1 MIREYQTK
9 GDQMT
14 IVTGTTYSVLPS
26 MDVRLIVDVYS
37 DEPIRYMDAFFRGV
51 VKGQIEHWGIIE
63 TLGDQGLRICSD
75 WLTVKG
81 TESVEEVFSY
91 INPGFYESNT
101 KIQYQF
107 SSVTPLWVPG
117 E

>member
-1 MIREYQTK
+1 
-9 GDQMT
+9 MT
-14 IVTGTTYSVLPS
+14 TMTETTYAVLPS

-51 VKGQIEHWGIIE
+51 VKGKVEYWGIIE

-81 TESVEEVFSY
+81 TESVEEAFRY
-91 INPGFYESNT
+91 INPGLYESNT

-107 SSVTPLWVPG
+107 SSVTPMWVPG

>member
-1 MIREYQTK
+1 
-9 GDQMT
+9 MT
-14 IVTGTTYSVLPS
+14 IATGTTYSLLPS

-37 DEPIRYMDAFFRGV
+37 DEPIRYVESFFRGI
-51 VKGQIEHWGIIE
+51 VKGKMEHWGIIE

-107 SSVTPLWVPG
+107 SVVTPMWVPG
-117 E
+117 SD